1 MKLIEEE
8 KDWLN
13 FDDYECIMQ
22 STGLKD
28 KNGKEIFEGDVVSR
42 NSGMPR
48 LTGFVAVIIGITVI
62 STVEA
67 ITKIWR
73 KPDEQKNQEEES

>member
-1 MKLIEEE
+1 VEREE
-8 KDWLN
+8 KSSMN
-13 FDDYECIMQ
+13 GYEFMSQ
-22 STGLKD
+22 H
-28 KNGKEIFEGDVVSR
+28 
-42 NSGMPR
+42 PW
-48 LTGFVAVIIGITVI
+48 LTGFVAVVIGITVI

>member
-1 MKLIEEE
+1 M
-8 KDWLN
+8 
-13 FDDYECIMQ
+13 IM
-22 STGLKD
+22 
-28 KNGKEIFEGDVVSR
+28 NVSC
-42 NSGMPR
+42 
-48 LTGFVAVIIGITVI
+48 I

>member
-1 MKLIEEE
+1 M
-8 KDWLN
+8 N
-13 FDDYECIMQ
+13 GYEFMSQ
-22 STGLKD
+22 HLW
-28 KNGKEIFEGDVVSR
+28 F
-42 NSGMPR
+42 
-48 LTGFVAVIIGITVI
+48 TGFVVVVIGITVV

>member
-1 MKLIEEE
+1 M
-8 KDWLN
+8 N
-13 FDDYECIMQ
+13 GYEFMSQ
-22 STGLKD
+22 H
-28 KNGKEIFEGDVVSR
+28 
-42 NSGMPR
+42 PW

-73 KPDEQKNQEEES
+73 KPDDKRIKKKKAKQALLQ